1 MNAMRAKGTIEL
13 LDSIVLYG
21 ILLEAFFVSISPMV
35 AEIAILAGFAAFLVK
50 WRFDASFHFQRT
62 RFFWPITV
70 FAVCGLA
77 SVAVS
82 PDPAFSFYNYYNLVC
97 VYIITYI
104 MITQNIRSN
113 DDIKKL
119 VKALAYSAVLVL
131 AYGLYQVVFG
141 IDTADMKWVD
151 GNAFPELKK
160 RIFSTWENPNIFA
173 AYLDILICILLGFF
187 AKLDDRK
194 NRQIIGAFIIVAAF
208 CLAMT
213 YARGACLAI
222 AVILAGYGILK
233 DKRILLA
240 LVAVGA
246 AALALDP
253 VLMERL
259 TNMFSVADTSSEMRV
274 AMWESTVQMIMDHP
288 VLGIGWGAY
297 WMVYPAYD
305 TYIVDGSVTLVHAHN
320 IYLNYICE
328 VGILGGIA
336 YFVWL
341 FGSMLVALTTDRIY
355 NTPMLNGLMLGLGL
369 ALVSVA
375 LNGITDDVLFNIP
388 SSMLL
393 WMLCGLIVVLD
404 QRDC

>member
-1 MNAMRAKGTIEL
+1 MRAKGTIEL

-253 VLMERL
+253 V
-259 TNMFSVADTSSEMRV
+259 
-274 AMWESTVQMIMDHP
+274 Q
-288 VLGIGWGAY
+288 IGR
-297 WMVYPAYD
+297 
-305 TYIVDGSVTLVHAHN
+305 AH
-320 IYLNYICE
+320 
-328 VGILGGIA
+328 V
-336 YFVWL
+336 
-341 FGSMLVALTTDRIY
+341 
-355 NTPMLNGLMLGLGL
+355 
-369 ALVSVA
+369 
-375 LNGITDDVLFNIP
+375 
-388 SSMLL
+388 
-393 WMLCGLIVVLD
+393 
-404 QRDC
+404 